1 MIVVAVND
9 NGELYQERSWDEIL
23 GITPEEALTFNRA
36 GTVAISFQHTYGSAK
51 ELAEGKELAEEVL
64 KEDPRVIEHNIAVH
78 SHTLVVTVVK
88 EWDNAR

>member
-23 GITPEEALTFNRA
+23 GVTPEEALTFNRA
-36 GTVAISFQHTYGSAK
+36 GTVAISFQHTYDSAK
-51 ELAEGKELAEEVL
+51 EVAEGRELVEEVL
-64 KEDPRVIEHNIAVH
+64 KEDPRIIEYNIAVH
-78 SHTLVVTVVK
+78 SQTLVVTVVK